1 MDEVKRL
8 EELMDVYGLKI
19 RIIPLDEEGISEIEG
34 ETDQLFS
41 RGFDRGRSL
50 RRVRMFFE
58 EQVLYVL
65 KDGFGVAEHT
75 FSGCPTW
82 RGRRPASYISAPSS
96 SIPRISCGRTLPE
109 TWYSQRASAAGWRT
123 FFAVCL

>member
-19 RIIPLDEEGISEIEG
+19 RIIPLDEEGISEIES

-41 RGFDRGRSL
+41 CGFDRGRSL

-65 KDGFGVAEHT
+65 KGWFRSVEILFPAA
-75 FSGCPTW
+75 
-82 RGRRPASYISAPSS
+82 RR
-96 SIPRISCGRTLPE
+96 
-109 TWYSQRASAAGWRT
+109 
-123 FFAVCL
+123 

>member
-19 RIIPLDEEGISEIEG
+19 RIIPLDEEGISEIES

-41 RGFDRGRSL
+41 CGFDRGRSL

-65 KDGFGVAEHT
+65 KDGFGVWKY
-75 FSGCPTW
+75 FSGCPTL
-82 RGRRPASYISAPSS
+82 RGKRPASYISALSS
-96 SIPRISCGRTLPE
+96 PIPRIGCGRMLPE
-109 TWYSQRASAAGWRT
+109 TWHSQRASAVGWRT
-123 FFAVCL
+123 FFTVCL

>member
-19 RIIPLDEEGISEIEG
+19 RIIPLDEEGISEIES

-41 RGFDRGRSL
+41 CGFDRGRSL

-65 KDGFGVAEHT
+65 KDGFGVWKYFFRLSDVEGETPRVIYIGPFLSDSADRLRENA
-75 FSGCPTW
+75 SGNMALT
-82 RGRRPASYISAPSS
+82 
-96 SIPRISCGRTLPE
+96 E
-109 TWYSQRASAAGWRT
+109 SQRCRLEN
-123 FFAVCL
+123 FFTVCL